1 MYHNPFVHII
11 HDTILFCKHHC
22 KSCLT
27 HCKSCYMLYL
37 ILSDE
42 IQQETSGFMATRH
55 QRFDTRQT
63 MHNTTYEVF
72 RYKDAY
78 LKEVALH
85 HHDFYEVY
93 FFLSGNVQYNIE
105 NRSYLLTPGDVL
117 LISPMELHQ
126 PMFGSEHREY
136 ERIVLWIDKQFLE
149 GFSLPGESFT
159 ACFDTAAPTHTNLL
173 RPEGVQRQ
181 FLMFLLEQLISEN
194 SSQEPFQE
202 ICSLTYL
209 AQVLVLLN
217 RLALQQRKEESAAAP
232 DSVVYDILGYINEHY
247 SENLSLDDLA
257 NRFFISKYH
266 LAREFQR
273 LVGTSVHRYIVQKR
287 LVMAKQMLSSGKPSS
302 EVYQNCGF
310 GDYSNFYRAFKAEYQ
325 ISPKDYV
332 LRLKESAYREDPLPK
347 RLRERQ

>member
-1 MYHNPFVHII
+1 
-11 HDTILFCKHHC
+11 
-22 KSCLT
+22 
-27 HCKSCYMLYL
+27 
-37 ILSDE
+37 
-42 IQQETSGFMATRH
+42 MATRP
-55 QRFDTRQT
+55 QRFNTRQT
-63 MHNTTYEVF
+63 MHSKTFEVF

-93 FFLSGNVQYNIE
+93 FFLSGNVHYNIE
-105 NRSYLLTPGDVL
+105 SHSYLLTPGDVL

-149 GFSLPGESFT
+149 GFSQPGASFT
-159 ACFDTAAPTHTNLL
+159 ACFDTDNPNHSNLL

-181 FLMFLLEQLISEN
+181 FLMFLLEQLLSE
-194 SSQEPFQE
+194 SSSKEPYQE
-202 ICSLTYL
+202 IAAMSYL
-209 AQVLVLLN
+209 AQVLVLMN
-217 RLALQQRKEESAAAP
+217 RLALQQQREPSAAAQ
-232 DSVVYDILGYINEHY
+232 DSAVYSVLSYINEHY
-247 SENLSLDDLA
+247 NEALTLDDLA
-257 NRFFISKYH
+257 NRFFVSKYH

-302 EVYQNCGF
+302 EVYQSCGF

-332 LRLKESAYREDPLPK
+332 LRLKENAYREDPLPK

>member
-1 MYHNPFVHII
+1 
-11 HDTILFCKHHC
+11 
-22 KSCLT
+22 
-27 HCKSCYMLYL
+27 
-37 ILSDE
+37 
-42 IQQETSGFMATRH
+42 MATRH
-55 QRFDTRQT
+55 QKFDTRQT
-63 MHNTTYEVF
+63 MRGNTFEIF

-78 LKEVALH
+78 LKEVSLH

-105 NRSYLLTPGDVL
+105 SRSYLLTPGDVL

-126 PMFGSEHREY
+126 PMFGPEHREY

-149 GFSLPGESFT
+149 GFSLPGQSFT
-159 ACFDTAAPTHTNLL
+159 ACFDTDSPSHTNLL

-181 FLMFLLEQLISEN
+181 FLMFLLEQLIAEN
-194 SSQEPFQE
+194 NSQEPYQE
-202 ICSLTYL
+202 IAALSCL
-209 AQVLVLLN
+209 AQVLISLN
-217 RLALQQRKEESAAAP
+217 RLALQQRGRESIAAP
-232 DSVVYDILGYINEHY
+232 DSTVYYVLGYINEHY
-247 SENLSLDDLA
+247 NENLTLDDLA
-257 NRFFISKYH
+257 NKFFISKYH

-287 LVMAKQMLSSGKPSS
+287 LVMAKQMLSAGRPSS

-332 LRLKESAYREDPLPK
+332 LRLKENAYREDPLP
-347 RLRERQ
+347 RHIRERQEKK

>member
-1 MYHNPFVHII
+1 
-11 HDTILFCKHHC
+11 
-22 KSCLT
+22 
-27 HCKSCYMLYL
+27 
-37 ILSDE
+37 
-42 IQQETSGFMATRH
+42 MATRH

-63 MHNTTYEVF
+63 MWGNTFEIF

-105 NRSYLLTPGDVL
+105 SRSYLLTPGDVL

-149 GFSLPGESFT
+149 GFNLQGQNLT
-159 ACFDTAAPTHTNLL
+159 ACFDTTVPGHTNLL
-173 RPEGVQRQ
+173 RPEGVARQ
-181 FLMFLLEQLISEN
+181 YLTFLLENLMAEVSSEDPY
-194 SSQEPFQE
+194 SEMA
-202 ICSLTYL
+202 SLSLL
-209 AQVLVLLN
+209 AQVLVSLN
-217 RLALQQRKEESAAAP
+217 RLARQNAREENKSGP
-232 DSVVYDILGYINEHY
+232 DATVYSVLGYINEHY
-247 SENLSLDDLA
+247 SEHLTLDDLA

-266 LAREFQR
+266 LSREFQR

-302 EVYQNCGF
+302 EEYQHCGF
-310 GDYSNFYRAFKAEYQ
+310 GDYSNFYRAFRSEYQ
-325 ISPKDYV
+325 ISPKEYV
-332 LRLKESAYREDPLPK
+332 LRLKESAYREDPLPR
-347 RLRERQ
+347 RLRERQEK

>member
-1 MYHNPFVHII
+1 
-11 HDTILFCKHHC
+11 
-22 KSCLT
+22 
-27 HCKSCYMLYL
+27 
-37 ILSDE
+37 
-42 IQQETSGFMATRH
+42 MATRH
-55 QRFDTRQT
+55 QKFDTRQT
-63 MHNTTYEVF
+63 MHCSTFEVF
-72 RYKDAY
+72 RYKDSY

-105 NRSYLLTPGDVL
+105 TRSYLLTPGDVL

-126 PMFGSEHREY
+126 PMFGSEQREY

-149 GFSLPGESFT
+149 GFSLPGQGFT
-159 ACFDTAAPTHTNLL
+159 NCFDTDSPNHTNLL

-181 FLMFLLEQLISEN
+181 FLTFLLEQLISE
-194 SSQEPFQE
+194 SSSEQPYRE
-202 ICSLTYL
+202 ICALSYL

-217 RLALQQRKEESAAAP
+217 RLALQQRRENPVAVQ
-232 DSVVYDILGYINEHY
+232 DSTVYNILGYINEHY
-247 SENLSLDDLA
+247 SENLTLDDLA
-257 NRFFISKYH
+257 NKFFLSKYH
-266 LAREFQR
+266 LSREFQR

-302 EVYQNCGF
+302 EVYQSCGF

-332 LRLKESAYREDPLPK
+332 LRLKENAYREDSLPR
-347 RLRERQ
+347 RLRERQEK